1 MHIAPAIRGDLKRWF
16 ENKGWT
22 RAEDWP
28 AIADAILRLLQRCN
42 EDPQQLAEACTDFAR
57 LPYVKGFQTGML
69 TPILNALRPEDYLL
83 VNYKSRRTINYFSTE
98 SYGVLEDAREGYEMV
113 EGGKL
118 KAGMLV
124 CDIGG
129 NARDG
134 SVPTGENVV
143 EKITDV
149 LPASPS
155 DGREYVN
162 LALERV
168 DTGAE
173 RTKYLSK
180 TKRVLAKAAKS
191 ANRKTRSQDTLT
203 GDLVDYPSM
212 NLTGWRLIEE
222 FAEEMD
228 QPGAPELSDA
238 DRFDLFSHWLVAVRE
253 YSFPDK
259 RYWKIAPG
267 KKGWQW
273 EECRENGF
281 IGIGWNDLGDV
292 SGLSRAEFDTRQ
304 VEMEATLGW
313 KREAPNQ
320 VWTFAHGIQEGDI
333 ILANRGT
340 KEILGFGTVVGPYEF
355 VPDAYHAHQFP
366 VRWDDTVPRRMDQ
379 NGWQRAL
386 IEIKPEK
393 FEELRSA
400 PPLDSERI
408 EPERSYW
415 WVNQGATYRQE
426 REGGYLWAPKETKG
440 GRVLSHHADLLRV
453 REGDVVL
460 HYANGALRAVSEVLE
475 PAVEAPRPSELPA
488 DSWNSDGHLVRARYH
503 ELTSPVPLGD
513 ISLEARIAEGGPFT
527 QQGAVKQG
535 YFFPVYS
542 EFASMLAADV
552 PGHFPEDLMPPPMQN
567 GVGDDYH
574 EPSFGEIASAIF
586 AQGMSIEE
594 RDLRRYHLAL
604 KSRGFVILSGVSGT
618 GKTWLT
624 EAYARAVDAE
634 CLLVP
639 VAPNWTTNEDLL
651 GYFNPLDGDY
661 HDTLFSRF
669 LRSAAREYERAQAE
683 KRRVKP
689 YHLVLDEMNLA
700 RVEYYFAKFLSAL
713 EARFRYGT
721 ATVELGPHQDV
732 LLPPNL
738 RFAGTVNV
746 DETTHGFADKV
757 YDRAQ
762 LIELQ
767 LRREALSEHLGDAP
781 YHETLMEV
789 WDVVHAVA
797 PFAFRVLDDIQAYVR
812 LAESLSVP
820 WQEALDE
827 QLLQKVLPK
836 LKGAD
841 LRVGETLE
849 RFVALTAEDLP
860 LSHAKANEM
869 LDDFRQHGFT
879 SFF

>member
-1 MHIAPAIRGDLKRWF
+1 M
-16 ENKGWT
+16 
-22 RAEDWP
+22 
-28 AIADAILRLLQRCN
+28 QRCN
-42 EDPQQLAEACTDFAR
+42 EDPEKLSEACAEFAR

-83 VNYKSRRTINYFSTE
+83 VNYKSRRTINYFSGV
-98 SYGVLEDAREGYEMV
+98 SYGLEDVREGYEPV
-113 EGGKL
+113 KGGEL

-124 CDIGG
+124 RDIGG

-143 EKITDV
+143 EEITAI

-155 DGREYVN
+155 GGREYVN
-162 LALERV
+162 LVLQSV
-168 DTGAE
+168 DTDDDE

-180 TKRVLAKAAKS
+180 TKRVLAKAAAKS
-191 ANRKTRSQDTLT
+191 ADHKTRSQDTLT
-203 GDLVDYPSM
+203 GDLVDYPGI
-212 NLTGWRLIEE
+212 NLMGWRLIEE
-222 FAEEMD
+222 FAAEMD
-228 QPGAPELSDA
+228 QPGAPPLSDA
-238 DRFDLFSHWLVAVRE
+238 DRFDVFSHWLVAVRE
-253 YSFPDK
+253 YPFPDK

-267 KKGWQW
+267 EKGWQW

-292 SGLSRAEFDTRQ
+292 SGLSRAEFDARQ
-304 VEMEATLGW
+304 EKVEAERGKKKEAT
-313 KREAPNQ
+313 NQ
-320 VWTFAHGIQEGDI
+320 VWTFAHDIQEGDVI
-333 ILANRGT
+333 VANRGT
-340 KEILGFGTVVGPYEF
+340 KEILGFGTVVGPHEF
-355 VPDAYHAHQFP
+355 VPDARYTHQFP
-366 VRWDDTVPRRMDQ
+366 VWWDDTVPRRIDEK
-379 NGWQRAL
+379 GWRRTL

-393 FEELRSA
+393 FEELRAA
-400 PPLDSERI
+400 PPLDGARQPEV
-408 EPERSYW
+408 EEAGPKELERSYW

-426 REGGYLWAPKETKG
+426 RDGGYLWAPKETKG
-440 GRVLSHHADLLRV
+440 GRVLGHHADLLRA
-453 REGDVVL
+453 RDGDVVL

-488 DSWNSDGHLVRARYH
+488 DSWNTDGHLVRARYH
-503 ELTSPVPLGD
+503 EFTSPVPLGD

-527 QQGAVKQG
+527 QQGTVKQG

-542 EFASMLAADV
+542 EFASMLAADL
-552 PGHFPEDLMPPPMQN
+552 PGHFPEDLMPPPKQN
-567 GVGDDYH
+567 DVGDAYH
-574 EPSFGEIASAIF
+574 EPYFEEISSAIF
-586 AQGMSIEE
+586 AQGMRIEE
-594 RDLRRYHLAL
+594 RELRRYHLAL

-624 EAYARAVDAE
+624 EAYARAVGAE
-634 CLLVP
+634 CLVVP

-651 GYFNPLDGDY
+651 GYFNPLDVEY

-669 LRSAAREYERAQAE
+669 LRSAAVEYERARAE
-683 KRRVKP
+683 KRGPKP

-713 EARFRYGT
+713 EARSRYGT
-721 ATVELGPHQDV
+721 ATIELGPQEDV

-738 RFAGTVNV
+738 CFAGTVNV

-781 YHETLMEV
+781 YRETLMGV
-789 WDVVHAVA
+789 WDVVHDVA
-797 PFAFRVLDDIQAYVR
+797 PFAFRVLGDIQAYVM
-812 LAESLSVP
+812 LAAEELGVP
-820 WQEALDE
+820 WQDALDE

-841 LRVGETLE
+841 LRVGEALE
-849 RFVALTAEDLP
+849 KLVALTAEELP
-860 LSHAKANEM
+860 LSNAKATKM
-869 LDDFRQHGFT
+869 LEEFRLHGFT